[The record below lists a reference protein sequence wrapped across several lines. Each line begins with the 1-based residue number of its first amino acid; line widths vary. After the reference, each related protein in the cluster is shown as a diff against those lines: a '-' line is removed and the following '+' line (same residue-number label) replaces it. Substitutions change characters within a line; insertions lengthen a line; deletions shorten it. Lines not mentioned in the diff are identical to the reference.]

1 MEFQRKYRGLRSALG
16 GFQSI
21 FVCPTFLEGLQS
33 CQKNQWKFLCKLY
46 GGFCSDIIRDLLSCC
61 RVAIFNPSEFTA
73 LSFGASSL
81 RLIYRCYL
89 LGGTLVV
96 PSFKALDLGLIFCN
110 LKLNLLVVY
119 IYIYICLPK
128 FAPHGVRILF
138 AFPFTAMYLSA
149 ADQIR
154 SLFTA
159 SIGSLGGYSLGS
171 GLGVKFSYIY

>member
-119 IYIYICLPK
+119 IYIYIYVFLSSHPMVYAYCLPSLSPPCTYLQRLK
-128 FAPHGVRILF
+128 FVPCSPLQLVLLAV
-138 AFPFTAMYLSA
+138 T
-149 ADQIR
+149 
-154 SLFTA
+154 
-159 SIGSLGGYSLGS
+159 
-171 GLGVKFSYIY
+171 V